1 MIKLAGIW
9 NVNSTYNV
17 NNKKVSTKLS
27 FEIGQKFIARI
38 VDLDKVSKSILLR
51 LLDGWQFSA
60 DIENMDQVSK
70 NQLLRFQVDGFQDGK
85 LKLKIVGRTDEGV
98 KDGGNDAVKLF
109 IKENSMNLSM
119 QDYDLIKGMI
129 KHEIPLTK
137 SNVSNMKSLL
147 EFMNKT
153 QNGGGE
159 VDNFIQKY
167 LLSRNID
174 ANSSEGKR
182 ASSILKSLFTDIAK
196 LSDGDVFTFIE
207 NNIDINNENIKSF
220 NDVFKKPAVIYR
232 EIENLGQKLGVSVQP
247 EFKQSPEN
255 VKSTTSDYIDALQ
268 KNIEKAYKNVDS
280 SEIAAVKENV
290 NNVVENNTAENNV
303 VKNNAAE
310 NRENNLKNQ
319 PAGVNQKIDGNI
331 SGEIPENT
339 AAPKGEMIEK
349 HENIKQDN
357 TNQYENIQNGNNK
370 TGAEN
375 TKNNIKS
382 EVKNI
387 FNEYFFKDKSNLISK
402 DIIETISNQIKDQ
415 LNFKTREMSDIIEQV
430 INQIQDKSPDK
441 PVNIMNLL
449 NNNIN
454 DFKIFNTVSNS
465 YYYMDMPLKF
475 QNSNYECK
483 LIIRDDRKRGKKID
497 SSNVKIA
504 TAINTENMG
513 VVDAYLA
520 VKNKNMHID
529 VKSQKSFIK
538 LLENHSE
545 KILESLSNLGYNI
558 DIDFNEKHEEMN
570 ISTCREFFQDN
581 EIGIINTRA

>member
-85 LKLKIVGRTDEGV
+85 LRLKIVGGTDEGF
-98 KDGGNDAVKLF
+98 KEGGNDAVKLF

-137 SNVSNMKSLL
+137 SNVSNIKSLL
-147 EFMNKT
+147 EFMGKT
-153 QNGGGE
+153 QDGAGE

-174 ANSSEGKR
+174 ANSTEGQR
-182 ASSILKSLFTDIAK
+182 AGSILKNLFADIAK

-220 NDVFKKPAVIYR
+220 NDVFKKSAVIYR
-232 EIENLGQKLGVSVQP
+232 EIENLGQKLGVSVEP
-247 EFKQSPEN
+247 EFKQIPEN
-255 VKSTTSDYIDALQ
+255 VKSNTSDYMDALQ
-268 KNIEKAYKNVDS
+268 KNIEKAYKNADS

-290 NNVVENNTAENNV
+290 NNVAGN
-303 VKNNAAE
+303 K
-310 NRENNLKNQ
+310 ENNLKNQ
-319 PAGVNQKIDGNI
+319 PAGVNQKIEGNT
-331 SGEIPENT
+331 SAEIPDNT
-339 AAPKGEMIEK
+339 AAPKGETIEK

-357 TNQYENIQNGNNK
+357 TNRYENIQNGSNK
-370 TGAEN
+370 AGIEN
-375 TKNNIKS
+375 TKNDIKS

-387 FNEYFFKDKSNLISK
+387 FNEYFFKDKSNLISR

-441 PVNIMNLL
+441 PTNVMNLL

-454 DFKIFNTVSNS
+454 DLKIFNTVSNS

-504 TAINTENMG
+504 TSVNTENMG
-513 VVDAYLA
+513 VVDAYLT

-545 KILESLSNLGYNI
+545 KILESLSDLGYNI